1 LDYIP
6 GSPRLNSSALTIGA
20 GLNTFQ
26 AMSLR
31 SVIKKPFRYSF
42 RNATVGL
49 IVANVVVFLISA
61 FVSEDWVNNVLGLS
75 VGNLVGAHR
84 YWQVVTYMFCHG
96 GLSHIFFNMLGLYIF
111 GVNVERRVGSREF
124 LLFYFVVGTLS
135 GIFSLFVY
143 LLFGVNTLLIGASGA
158 LFGVMLAFAVFY
170 PDAEVYVFGILPM
183 RAPIMV
189 LGYTAIE
196 VFSQFFS
203 FQSGVAHLT
212 HLAGFGVAYLYC
224 MARYGINPWKRFF
237 LK

>member
-1 LDYIP
+1 
-6 GSPRLNSSALTIGA
+6 
-20 GLNTFQ
+20 
-26 AMSLR
+26 MSLR
-31 SVIKKPFRYSF
+31 SVIQKPFSYSF
-42 RNATVGL
+42 RNATIGL
-49 IVANVVVFLISA
+49 IVANVVVFLISGLFFPA
-61 FVSEDWVNNVLGLS
+61 TMPFLELS
-75 VGNLVGAHR
+75 VDGVVGYHFIWQLVS
-84 YWQVVTYMFCHG
+84 YMFCHG
-96 GLSHIFFNMLGLYIF
+96 SLSHIFFNMLGLYIF
-111 GVNVERRVGSREF
+111 GINVERRVGTREF
-124 LLFYFVVGTLS
+124 LLFYFVVGILS
-135 GIFSLFVY
+135 GFFSLGLY
-143 LLFGVNTLLIGASGA
+143 WALGINTALLGASGA

-196 VFSQFFS
+196 IFSQFFS